1 MSCSFDNPLG
11 IMFMQRKT
19 PYPQESTSQNIMAVI
34 LQSMPQD
41 AGLTKI
47 EYEGPCIAL
56 YSKNPKYL
64 LQNSQLVLNMVNTI
78 KKRIVIRT
86 DESIRHPEDES
97 TRVIAETLPREV
109 GVTGTFFDPVLSE
122 AVVFATKPWMLARE
136 SEDFDL
142 AEKIGWKVRVRKAP
156 KDMTQIEMLYKILG
170 ETVNQRTKFYR
181 EVGDKI
187 FRKKLSEQTEASILA
202 LGGFAEVGRSCML
215 LTTRESKIILDCGL
229 NLSAKDMLAAVPRF
243 DIAGIGMEDID
254 AVILSHAH
262 LDHTGFLPA
271 LFKYGYK
278 GPVYCTEPT
287 LLLMTMLQ
295 RNYVKYFSSDALY
308 SERDIYSAV
317 VHTITLMHGIVT
329 DISPDVKLVLSN
341 SGHIIGSTSIHLHLG
356 NGDHNIVYTGDMKF
370 GKTLALENAVW
381 NFPRAETMIIES
393 TYGGKE
399 DIMCTR
405 EQAEAN
411 LALAIDRTVS
421 AGGHVLIP
429 VPAVGISQE
438 LLLVLNRFAKE
449 GRLQTDVFVE
459 KIISEATAIYEAYPE
474 FLSKELSHSVLE
486 SEVSQFESRFST
498 VESETLDS
506 SESVIVLAPSSML
519 MRGPSVGYLKQIAN
533 DVNSTLIMLSYQ
545 AFDTPGRAIEDGAE
559 QIIINGETIN
569 LQCHVERID
578 GFGNHSDYNQLMAYV
593 MRLRPKLRR
602 VLVNHGERSKAQN
615 LASMI
620 NKQFRIP
627 TQHPLVQEAIKLL

>member
-1 MSCSFDNPLG
+1 
-11 IMFMQRKT
+11 MQRKP

-34 LQSMPQD
+34 LQSMPQE

-56 YSKNPKYL
+56 YSKNPIYL

-86 DESIRHPEDES
+86 DESIRRPEDES
-97 TRVIAETLPREV
+97 ARVIAETIPREA
-109 GVTGTFFDPVLSE
+109 GVAGTFFDPVLSE
-122 AVVFATKPWMLARE
+122 AVVFANKPWMLAHE
-136 SEDFDL
+136 GEDFDL

-156 KDMTQIEMLYKILG
+156 KDMTQIEMLYKTLG
-170 ETVNQRTKFYR
+170 ETVSQRTKFYR

-187 FRKKLSEQTEASILA
+187 FRKKLSEQTEASLLT

-229 NLSAKDMLAAVPRF
+229 NLSAKDLLAAAPRF

-262 LDHTGFLPA
+262 LDHTGFLPV

-287 LLLMTMLQ
+287 LLLMSMLQ
-295 RNYVKYFSSDALY
+295 REYVRFSSDALY
-308 SERDIYSAV
+308 SERDIYSEV
-317 VHTITLMHGIVT
+317 THTITLMHGIVT

-341 SGHIIGSTSIHLHLG
+341 SGHIIGSASIHLHLG
-356 NGDHNIVYTGDMKF
+356 NGDHNLVYTSDMKF
-370 GKTLALENAVW
+370 GKTLALENASW
-381 NFPRAETMIIES
+381 NFPRVETMIIES
-393 TYGGKE
+393 TYGGKQ

-405 EQAEAN
+405 EQAEAD
-411 LALAIDRTVS
+411 LARAIDRAVS
-421 AGGHVLIP
+421 AGGHTLIP

-438 LLLVLNRFAKE
+438 LLLVLDRFAKDD
-449 GRLQTDVFVE
+449 RLQTKVFVE
-459 KIISEATAIYEAYPE
+459 KIISQATAIYEAYPE
-474 FLSKELSHSVLE
+474 FLSKELGHRVLE
-486 SEVSQFESRFST
+486 SEASQFESRFST
-498 VESETLDS
+498 VESKTLNPG
-506 SESVIVLAPSSML
+506 ESAIVLAPSSML
-519 MRGPSVGYLKQIAN
+519 IGGPSVGYLKQIAN
-533 DVNSTLIMLSYQ
+533 DRNSTLIMLSYQ
-545 AFDTPGRAIEDGAE
+545 ALDTPGRAIEDGAE
-559 QIIINGETIN
+559 QITINGETIN

-578 GFGNHSDYNQLMAYV
+578 GFGNHSDYNQLMAYI